1 MWMTTFPKK
10 QDEKMAC
17 NFIMF
22 RVIFVLCFMNM
33 YNTEVCR
40 FRIVTNTF
48 ECNNRCLYNKLCCII
63 KTNEHVWILMLLD
76 SIKTKKWNNNEI
88 LMQCCYCHLFWVD
101 TAWIT
106 SSYNIYRYQLMLSI
120 FVFMNCFF
128 LLLPDLWSHN
138 RLTAYSCY
146 GDDVY
151 LHRFCVYLYHQ
162 FDHRFLWQQFD
173 GGQSQYHPIR
183 YELDYQWVFC
193 LQYLDISIMVHY

>member
-1 MWMTTFPKK
+1 MSKHILRFYWTGISSKRQYSCVYCTKHIEHVIYDINTNDVITK
-10 QDEKMAC
+10 IKDLWWK

-106 SSYNIYRYQLMLSI
+106 SSYNIYRYGLRYQYSYSWI
-120 FVFMNCFF
+120 VSVWCF
-128 LLLPDLWSHN
+128 
-138 RLTAYSCY
+138 
-146 GDDVY
+146 
-151 LHRFCVYLYHQ
+151 
-162 FDHRFLWQQFD
+162 
-173 GGQSQYHPIR
+173 
-183 YELDYQWVFC
+183 
-193 LQYLDISIMVHY
+193 